1 MPCKEKILDIGFPL
15 CYLGQAME
23 NKLEQG
29 RLYDF
34 YGELLTPH
42 QRKIY
47 EAAVYEDLSLAEI
60 AESEGIS
67 RQGVHDLLKR
77 ATLALR
83 LYDDKLHMIERFD
96 RITELTEQLKSAANR
111 ADDLAELR
119 DVTLD
124 IAQTILKDME

>member
-1 MPCKEKILDIGFPL
+1 
-15 CYLGQAME
+15 ME

-42 QRKIY
+42 QRRIY
-47 EAAVYEDLSLAEI
+47 ESAVYEDLSLAEI

-77 ATLALR
+77 ATVSLR
-83 LYDDKLHMIERFD
+83 QYEDSLHMIERFD
-96 RITELTEQLKSAANR
+96 RITKRTKELADIAEK
-111 ADDLAELR
+111 ADDLTKLKK
-119 DVTLD
+119 DVRKT
-124 IAQTILKDME
+124 AKAILKDME